1 MPRGIEVLN
10 PAFSKLLKSGATLR
24 KVASGLKFAEGTV
37 WWGKKNSLIWSD
49 IPANRLMR
57 WSERDGVTVFREP
70 SGNSNG
76 NTVDASGN
84 LLTCET
90 SGRCVT
96 ITDAR
101 GTVKTLVDRHGGKR
115 FNSPNDVVVKA
126 DGTVWFTD
134 PDYGVLLAHPDLGH
148 GKPKEVA
155 GNFVYRYEPAS
166 GRLSVVADDFQKPNG
181 LAFSPD
187 EKRLYIGDSGHTH
200 DARKG
205 NHHVRVFSVV
215 GGRSLRGGKVFAVVS
230 PHVPDGMR
238 TDLHENLFVTAGDG
252 VQVFDRSGK
261 LIGKIRTPEV
271 AANCAFGGRGRS
283 TLFIAATSSVWS
295 IDTNTSGAATT

>member
-1 MPRGIEVLN
+1 LPRGIEVID
-10 PAFSKLLKSGATLR
+10 PAFEKLLKKGASLR
-24 KVASGLKFAEGTV
+24 KVAGGLKFAEGTV
-37 WWGKKNSLIWSD
+37 WWGKKSSLIWSD
-49 IPANRLMR
+49 IPGNRLMQ
-57 WSERDGVTVFREP
+57 WSERAGVQVFREP

-76 NTVDASGN
+76 NTVDAAGN

-90 SGRCVT
+90 SGRCLT
-96 ITDAR
+96 LTDPR
-101 GTVKTLVDRHGGKR
+101 GNVRTLVDRHEGKR
-115 FNSPNDVVVKA
+115 LNSPNDVVVKS
-126 DGTVWFTD
+126 DGTIWFTD
-134 PDYGVLLAHPDLGH
+134 PDYGILLPHPDLGH
-148 GKPKEVA
+148 GKPREVA
-155 GNFVYRYEPAS
+155 GNYVYRYEPGS

-187 EKRLYIGDSGHTH
+187 EKRLYIGDSGYTH
-200 DARKG
+200 DTKKG

-215 GGRSLRGGKVFAVVS
+215 GGRSLRGGKVFAVVT

-238 TDLHENLFVTAGDG
+238 VDRHENLFVTAGDG
-252 VQVFDRSGK
+252 VQVFNHAGK

-295 IDTNTSGAATT
+295 IEMNTRGATT